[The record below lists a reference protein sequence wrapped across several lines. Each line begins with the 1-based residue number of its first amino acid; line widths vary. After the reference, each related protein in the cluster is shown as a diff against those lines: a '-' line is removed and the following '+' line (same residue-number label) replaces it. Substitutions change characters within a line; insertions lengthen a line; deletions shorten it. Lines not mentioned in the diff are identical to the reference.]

1 MPTITPFL
9 WYDTQAEEAV
19 SYYLS
24 IFKEGRLLNVMRAA
38 GTVTA
43 VTFELEGRQFHAFNG
58 GPQYRFNESISM
70 FVDCETQDEVD
81 DLWAKLSAGGSES
94 RCGWTKD
101 RFGLWWQVVP
111 RALSKLMN
119 DPNPVKA
126 QAVVQAML
134 KMNRIII
141 ADLQKAAVSV

>member
-24 IFKEGRLLNVMRAA
+24 IFKEGRLMNVMRA
-38 GTVTA
+38 GGKVTA

-101 RFGLWWQVVP
+101 KFGVWWQVIP
-111 RALSKLMN
+111 RALTKLMN
-119 DPNPVKA
+119 DPNPVTA

>member
-24 IFKEGRLLNVMRAA
+24 IFKEGRLLNVMRAGGKVA
-38 GTVTA
+38 A
-43 VTFELEGRQFHAFNG
+43 VTFELEGRPFHAFNG
-58 GPQYRFNESISM
+58 GPQFRFNESISM

-101 RFGLWWQVVP
+101 RFGVWWQVIP
-111 RALSKLMN
+111 RALTKLMN